1 MRLVSSRVIRF
12 HRRRL
17 ALIASSRRRP
27 GSSRFSEKMANGMD
41 VYKGEG
47 RGEGLDGRRS
57 MTIER
62 VGRGVGRMPVGLSS
76 GGIVVGQGN
85 GLCFA
90 HRIRRSW

>member
-1 MRLVSSRVIRF
+1 
-12 HRRRL
+12 
-17 ALIASSRRRP
+17 
-27 GSSRFSEKMANGMD
+27 MD
-41 VYKGEG
+41 
-47 RGEGLDGRRS
+47 RRS

-76 GGIVVGQGN
+76 GGIVVGGQGN

>member
-47 RGEGLDGRRS
+47 RAGDW
-57 MTIER
+57 M
-62 VGRGVGRMPVGLSS
+62 
-76 GGIVVGQGN
+76 VVD
-85 GLCFA
+85 
-90 HRIRRSW
+90 R

>member
-1 MRLVSSRVIRF
+1 MEWMYIRE
-12 HRRRL
+12 R
-17 ALIASSRRRP
+17 
-27 GSSRFSEKMANGMD
+27 G
-41 VYKGEG
+41 G
-47 RGEGLDGRRS
+47 RGLDGRRS

-76 GGIVVGQGN
+76 RGIVVGQGN